1 MQEIKNILHRKGPCS
16 GKTTGQARLCTFF
29 ENLGWKVYRV
39 PEAAT
44 VLLNGGVRFPDLTPR
59 QVRTQNSSKMQLSPA
74 EKFQENLL
82 KTMMAM
88 EETYFSLASTCNRNC
103 LVICDRGTMDAAA
116 FIPKDVWEK
125 MLAANGWNAVQLR
138 DNRYNQV
145 VHLITAANGAEE
157 FYNIEDNSCRT
168 EGLDLARERDRRAA
182 EAWVGHPYIDVI
194 DNSTDFDTKLRRL
207 IASVCR
213 RIGIDTGD
221 RLATNS
227 HKLKFLVSKLAL
239 DEMFPPFQDFEVVHD
254 YLVTSNPKVQ
264 ARLRKR
270 GQNGN
275 WSYMHTQRRRDVDSQ
290 VIEVKRQITHR
301 DYINMLSQR
310 DEKHYR
316 VLKLRRCFM
325 LDNMYMQMDIYKGP
339 CHPRCE
345 GLILLETYTTLKG
358 RELIGRLPAF
368 LNVTK
373 EVTGNPAYSMFNL
386 SFKEEW
392 APSKFKNE
400 NNCVDGAYTTIIE
413 T

>member
-1 MQEIKNILHRKGPCS
+1 MTLDPEKKDNTVYRLVLTGGPCS

-44 VLLNGGVRFPDLTPR
+44 VLLNGGVRFPDLTP
-59 QVRTQNSSKMQLSPA
+59 NEA

-116 FIPKDVWEK
+116 FIPKEVWEK
-125 MLAANGWNAVQLR
+125 MLSLNGWNAVQLR

-157 FYNIEDNSCRT
+157 FYNVEDNNCRT
-168 EGLDLARERDRRAA
+168 EGLDLARERDLRAA

-207 IASVCR
+207 IASVCTRIGLLQDWLATISQLNNGKSSLVSVCR

-227 HKLKFLVSKLAL
+227 HKLKFLVSKLAP
-239 DEMFPPFQDFEVVHD
+239 DDMFPPFQDFEVVHD

-270 GQNGN
+270 GQNGKTVTCIFQN
-275 WSYMHTQRRRDVDSQ
+275 QS
-290 VIEVKRQITHR
+290 
-301 DYINMLSQR
+301 
-310 DEKHYR
+310 
-316 VLKLRRCFM
+316 
-325 LDNMYMQMDIYKGP
+325 
-339 CHPRCE
+339 
-345 GLILLETYTTLKG
+345 
-358 RELIGRLPAF
+358 
-368 LNVTK
+368 LNH
-373 EVTGNPAYSMFNL
+373 
-386 SFKEEW
+386 
-392 APSKFKNE
+392 
-400 NNCVDGAYTTIIE
+400 
-413 T
+413 

>member
-1 MQEIKNILHRKGPCS
+1 MTLDLEKKDNTVYRLVLTGGPCS

-44 VLLNGGVRFPDLTPR
+44 VLLNGGVRFPDLTPDE
-59 QVRTQNSSKMQLSPA
+59 A

-88 EETYFSLASTCNRNC
+88 EETYFALASTCNRNC
-103 LVICDRGTMDAAA
+103 LVICDRGTMDASA
-116 FIPKDVWEK
+116 FIPKDTWEK
-125 MLAANGWNAVQLR
+125 MLSVNGWNAVQLR

-157 FYNIEDNSCRT
+157 FYNYEDNSCRF
-168 EGLDLARERDRRAA
+168 EGMDLARVRDVRAA

-227 HKLKFLVSKLAL
+227 HKLKFLVSSVVP
-239 DEMFPPFQDFEVVHD
+239 DNMFPPFQDFEVVHD
-254 YLVTSNPKVQ
+254 YLVTANPKIQ

-270 GQNGN
+270 GQNGI
-275 WSYMHTQRRRDVDSQ
+275 WSYMHTQRRRDINNTQ

-310 DEKHYR
+310 DDKHHR
-316 VLKLRRCFM
+316 VLKRRRSFM
-325 LDNMYMQMDIYKGP
+325 LNNIYMQMDIYKSP

-345 GLILLETYTTLKG
+345 GLILLETYTTLTG
-358 RELIGRLPAF
+358 NELIGRLPEF

-373 EVTGNPAYSMFNL
+373 EVTGDPSYSMFNL
-386 SFKEEW
+386 SFKSEW
-392 APSKFKNE
+392 TPSKLKHE
-400 NNCVDGAYTTIIE
+400 NNCVDGAYRTIIE
-413 T
+413 N